1 MSQVLTEEV
10 IVRSAE
16 RDVVVIA
23 VRKVMINLDTM
34 TGIVQNV
41 TITEK
46 TPMRDTMDQDMSVND
61 PVTDLTAVTVNKNI
75 DIRSKLFKHWLNL
88 NLVDMTQLT
97 QKEIGLIKREAIGS
111 ATLEIPNTHVKRRNL
126 TFILTL

>member
-1 MSQVLTEEV
+1 MSHVLTEEV

-16 RDVVVIA
+16 RDVGVIA

-88 NLVDMTQLT
+88 NLDDVTQLT
-97 QKEIGLIKREAIGS
+97 QKEIGLIKREAIGT

>member
-1 MSQVLTEEV
+1 MSHVLTEEV

-16 RDVVVIA
+16 RDVGVIA

-88 NLVDMTQLT
+88 NLVDVTQLT
-97 QKEIGLIKREAIGS
+97 QKEIGHLKREAIGT

>member
-1 MSQVLTEEV
+1 MSHVLTEEV

-16 RDVVVIA
+16 RDVGVIA

-41 TITEK
+41 TSTEK

-88 NLVDMTQLT
+88 NLVDVTQLT
-97 QKEIGLIKREAIGS
+97 QKEIGLIKREAIGT

>member
-1 MSQVLTEEV
+1 MSHVLTEEV

-16 RDVVVIA
+16 RDVGVIA

-61 PVTDLTAVTVNKNI
+61 PVTDLTAVTVNKN
-75 DIRSKLFKHWLNL
+75 KLFKHWLNL
-88 NLVDMTQLT
+88 NVVDMTQLT

>member
-1 MSQVLTEEV
+1 MSHVLTEEV

-16 RDVVVIA
+16 RDVGVIA

-88 NLVDMTQLT
+88 NLDDVTQLT
-97 QKEIGLIKREAIGS
+97 QKEIGLIKR
-111 ATLEIPNTHVKRRNL
+111 
-126 TFILTL
+126 

>member
-1 MSQVLTEEV
+1 MSHVLTEEV

-16 RDVVVIA
+16 RDVGVIA

>member
-1 MSQVLTEEV
+1 MSHVLTEEV

-16 RDVVVIA
+16 RDVGVIA

-88 NLVDMTQLT
+88 NLVDVTQLT
-97 QKEIGLIKREAIGS
+97 QKEIGLIKREAIGT